1 MPGCVM
7 TMAFGWVP
15 THRDGL
21 IIVVPYTCI
30 FTGAVLLGGYFRHAG
45 QLQRDRSWPRETG
58 CQPGSWA
65 SAGRGCPTHLSYHHL
80 SSVGGLWCLYYD
92 LDCLPKT
99 PLYSIKNIHTT
110 KYLFSCLWTS
120 FYAVNRC
127 PSYICFVVLGIRLQ
141 QKDSSWKN

>member
-30 FTGAVLLGGYFRHAG
+30 FTGAVLLGGYFRHAVTEG
-45 QLQRDRSWPRETG
+45 DWLSARKLSLCRAGLSNPPQLSP
-58 CQPGSWA
+58 SIF
-65 SAGRGCPTHLSYHHL
+65 SRGFMVSLL
-80 SSVGGLWCLYYD
+80 WLGLFAE
-92 LDCLPKT
+92 
-99 PLYSIKNIHTT
+99 NTT
-110 KYLFSCLWTS
+110 LQHQKHSHNKIFIFMSLNQIPSKISS